1 MGRNKNTAYLT
12 IIMGSLVI
20 ASALIWGFVIIGTSN
35 ALKGTECYD
44 KIQNYLIGGVL
55 MHIILIGGI
64 GGIGGMFPLINK
76 QKDKKKEE

>member
-1 MGRNKNTAYLT
+1 MMEKNKKTLSAA
-12 IIMGSLVI
+12 IIVGSLVI
-20 ASALIWGFVIIGTSN
+20 ASALIWGFVIVATSH

-44 KIQNYLIGGVL
+44 KIQNYLVAGVV

-64 GGIGGMFPLINK
+64 GGMLPILNM

>member
-1 MGRNKNTAYLT
+1 MGRNKKTASLA
-12 IIMGSLVI
+12 IIIGSLVI

-44 KIQNYLIGGVL
+44 EIQNYLFGGVS

-64 GGIGGMFPLINK
+64 GGLILLINI
-76 QKDKKKEE
+76 QKDEKKEE